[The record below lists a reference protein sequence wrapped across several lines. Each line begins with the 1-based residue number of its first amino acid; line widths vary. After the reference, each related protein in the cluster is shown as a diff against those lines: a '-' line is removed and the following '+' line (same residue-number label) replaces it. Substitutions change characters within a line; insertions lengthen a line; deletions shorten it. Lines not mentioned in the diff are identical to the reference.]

1 MLEIPEHQ
9 FCLMSFN
16 ILYGGTHLGQPL
28 EQTAAVIRLAQADIV
43 VACEQWGNAEPL
55 ADLLG
60 FTCHIVV
67 APPYWQSVA
76 VLSRYPILDTFA
88 KGVRLELE
96 SRQSACV
103 FGVHLTS
110 TPYQPYQVRDKAY
123 TSNEEI
129 LDEARKAREQELVVV
144 LSEIQPLME
153 AGEKVLLC
161 GDFNEPSHLDWTQAS
176 AQEGRHFGLEMS
188 WPNSKRVTES
198 GMEDGYRAVFPDV
211 CRHPGYTWTSVP
223 GLGVGGSER
232 AEHEVHDRIDFVYHA
247 GPGLDPISASII
259 GENNRNADLVVS
271 PFPSDHRAVAVKY
284 QII

>member
-16 ILYGGTHLGQPL
+16 ILYGGTHLGQSL

-67 APPYWQSVA
+67 APPYWKSVA
-76 VLSRYPILDTFA
+76 VLSRYPITETFA
-88 KGVRLELE
+88 NGVRLELDLQ
-96 SRQSACV
+96 QSVCV

-110 TPYQPYQVRDKAY
+110 TPYQPYRVRDKAY
-123 TSNEEI
+123 TEIEEI
-129 LDEARKAREQELVVV
+129 LDEARETREQELVDV
-144 LSEIQPLME
+144 LSEIRPLIE
-153 AGEKVLLC
+153 AGERVLLC
-161 GDFNEPSHLDWTQAS
+161 GDFNEPSHLDWTLAS
-176 AQEGRHFGLEMS
+176 AREGHHFGLEMP
-188 WPNSKRVTES
+188 WPCSKRVTES
-198 GMEDGYRAVFPDV
+198 GMEDAYRVVFPDV

-232 AEHEVHDRIDFVYHA
+232 AEDEVHDRIDFIYYA
-247 GPGLDPISASII
+247 GLGLEPRAASIV
-259 GENNRNADLVVS
+259 GENSRNADLVVS
-271 PFPSDHRAVAVKY
+271 PFPSDHRAVAVIY
-284 QII
+284 QIS

>member
-1 MLEIPEHQ
+1 MLEKPDHQ

-43 VACEQWGNAEPL
+43 VVCEQWGNAEPL

-67 APPYWQSVA
+67 APPYWKSVA

-88 KGVRLELE
+88 NGVRLELE

-129 LDEARKAREQELVVV
+129 LDEARKAREQEMVVV

-153 AGEKVLLC
+153 AGERVLLC

-176 AQEGRHFGLEMS
+176 AREGRHFGLEMS

-198 GMEDGYRAVFPDV
+198 GMEDAYRAVFPDV
-211 CRHPGYTWTSVP
+211 CRYPGYTWTSVP

-259 GENNRNADLVVS
+259 GENNRNADLVVL

>member
-1 MLEIPEHQ
+1 M
-9 FCLMSFN
+9 
-16 ILYGGTHLGQPL
+16 
-28 EQTAAVIRLAQADIV
+28 
-43 VACEQWGNAEPL
+43 
-55 ADLLG
+55 G

-88 KGVRLELE
+88 NGVRLELE

-153 AGEKVLLC
+153 AGERVLLC

>member
-16 ILYGGTHLGQPL
+16 ILYGGTHLGQSL

-67 APPYWQSVA
+67 APPYWKSVA
-76 VLSRYPILDTFA
+76 VLSRYPITETFA
-88 KGVRLELE
+88 NGVRLELDLQ
-96 SRQSACV
+96 QSVCV

-110 TPYQPYQVRDKAY
+110 TPYQPYRVRDKAY
-123 TSNEEI
+123 TKKEEI
-129 LDEARKAREQELVVV
+129 LDEARETREQELVVV
-144 LSEIQPLME
+144 LSEIRPLIE
-153 AGEKVLLC
+153 AGERVLLC
-161 GDFNEPSHLDWTQAS
+161 GDFNEPSHLDWTLAS
-176 AQEGRHFGLEMS
+176 AREGHHFGLEMP
-188 WPNSKRVTES
+188 WPCSKRVTES
-198 GMEDGYRAVFPDV
+198 GMEDAYRVVFPDV

-232 AEHEVHDRIDFVYHA
+232 AEDEVHDRIDFIYYA
-247 GPGLDPISASII
+247 GLGLEPRAALIV
-259 GENNRNADLVVS
+259 GENSRNADLVVS
-271 PFPSDHRAVAVKY
+271 PFPSDHRAVAVIY
-284 QII
+284 QIV

>member
-16 ILYGGTHLGQPL
+16 ILYGGTHLGQSL

-67 APPYWQSVA
+67 APPYWKSVA
-76 VLSRYPILDTFA
+76 VLSRYPITETFA
-88 KGVRLELE
+88 NGVRLEMDLQ
-96 SRQSACV
+96 QSVCV

-110 TPYQPYQVRDKAY
+110 TPYQPYRVRDKAY
-123 TSNEEI
+123 TKKEEI
-129 LDEARKAREQELVVV
+129 LDEARETREQELVVV
-144 LSEIQPLME
+144 LSEIRPLIE
-153 AGEKVLLC
+153 AGERVLLC
-161 GDFNEPSHLDWTQAS
+161 GDFNEPSHLDWTLAS
-176 AQEGRHFGLEMS
+176 AREGHHFGLEMP
-188 WPNSKRVTES
+188 WPCSKRVTES
-198 GMEDGYRAVFPDV
+198 GMEDAYRVVFPDV

-232 AEHEVHDRIDFVYHA
+232 AEDEVHDRIDFIYYA
-247 GPGLDPISASII
+247 GLGLEPRAALIV
-259 GENNRNADLVVS
+259 GENSRNADLVVS
-271 PFPSDHRAVAVKY
+271 PFPSDHRAVAVIY
-284 QII
+284 QIS

>member
-1 MLEIPEHQ
+1 MLEKPDHQ

-43 VACEQWGNAEPL
+43 VVCEQWGNAEPL

-67 APPYWQSVA
+67 APPYWKSVA

-88 KGVRLELE
+88 NGVRLELE

-153 AGEKVLLC
+153 AGERVLLC

-198 GMEDGYRAVFPDV
+198 GMEDAYRAVFPDV
-211 CRHPGYTWTSVP
+211 CRYPGYTWTSVP

>member
-16 ILYGGTHLGQPL
+16 ILYGGTHLGQSL

-67 APPYWQSVA
+67 APPYWKSGA
-76 VLSRYPILDTFA
+76 VLSRYPITETFA
-88 KGVRLELE
+88 NGVRLELDLQ
-96 SRQSACV
+96 QSVCV

-110 TPYQPYQVRDKAY
+110 TPYQPYRVRDKAY
-123 TSNEEI
+123 TKKEEI
-129 LDEARKAREQELVVV
+129 LDEARETREQELVVV
-144 LSEIQPLME
+144 LSEIRPLIE
-153 AGEKVLLC
+153 AGERVLLC
-161 GDFNEPSHLDWTQAS
+161 GDFNEPSHLDWILAS
-176 AQEGRHFGLEMS
+176 AREGHHFGLEMP
-188 WPNSKRVTES
+188 WPCSKRVTES
-198 GMEDGYRAVFPDV
+198 GMEDAYRVVFPDV

-232 AEHEVHDRIDFVYHA
+232 AEDEVHDRIDFIYYA
-247 GPGLDPISASII
+247 GLGLEPRAALIV
-259 GENNRNADLVVS
+259 GENSRNADLIVS
-271 PFPSDHRAVAVKY
+271 PFPSDHRAVAVIY
-284 QII
+284 QIS

>member
-16 ILYGGTHLGQPL
+16 ILYGGTHLGQSL

-67 APPYWQSVA
+67 APPYWKSVA
-76 VLSRYPILDTFA
+76 VLSRYPITETFA
-88 KGVRLELE
+88 NGVRLELDLQ
-96 SRQSACV
+96 QSVCV

-110 TPYQPYQVRDKAY
+110 TPYQPYRVRDKAY
-123 TSNEEI
+123 TKKEEI
-129 LDEARKAREQELVVV
+129 LDEARETREQELVVV
-144 LSEIQPLME
+144 LSEIRPLIE
-153 AGEKVLLC
+153 AGERVLLC
-161 GDFNEPSHLDWTQAS
+161 GDFNEPSHLDWTLAS
-176 AQEGRHFGLEMS
+176 AREGHHFGLEMP
-188 WPNSKRVTES
+188 WPCSKRVTES
-198 GMEDGYRAVFPDV
+198 GMEDAYRVVFLDV

-232 AEHEVHDRIDFVYHA
+232 AEDEVHDRIDFIYYA
-247 GPGLDPISASII
+247 GLGLEPRAASIV
-259 GENNRNADLVVS
+259 GENSRNADLVVS
-271 PFPSDHRAVAVKY
+271 PFPSDHRAVAVIY
-284 QII
+284 QIV

>member
-16 ILYGGTHLGQPL
+16 ILYGGTHLGQSL

-67 APPYWQSVA
+67 APPYWKSVA
-76 VLSRYPILDTFA
+76 VLSRYPITETFA
-88 KGVRLELE
+88 NGVRLELDLQ
-96 SRQSACV
+96 QSVCV

-110 TPYQPYQVRDKAY
+110 TPYQPYRVRDKAY
-123 TSNEEI
+123 TEIEEI
-129 LDEARKAREQELVVV
+129 LDEARETREQELVVV
-144 LSEIQPLME
+144 LSEIRPLIE
-153 AGEKVLLC
+153 AGERVLLC

-176 AQEGRHFGLEMS
+176 AREGHHFGLEMP
-188 WPNSKRVTES
+188 WPCSKRVTES
-198 GMEDGYRAVFPDV
+198 GMEDAYRVVFPDV
-211 CRHPGYTWTSVP
+211 CRQPGYTWTSVP

-232 AEHEVHDRIDFVYHA
+232 AEDEVHDRIDFIYYA
-247 GPGLDPISASII
+247 GLGLEPRAASIV
-259 GENNRNADLVVS
+259 GENSRNADLVVS
-271 PFPSDHRAVAVKY
+271 PFPSDHRAVAVIY
-284 QII
+284 QIS

>member
-16 ILYGGTHLGQPL
+16 ILYGGTHLGQSL

-67 APPYWQSVA
+67 APPYWKSVA
-76 VLSRYPILDTFA
+76 VLSRYPITETFA
-88 KGVRLELE
+88 NGVRLELDLQ
-96 SRQSACV
+96 QSVCV

-110 TPYQPYQVRDKAY
+110 TPYQPYRVRDKAY
-123 TSNEEI
+123 RKKEEI
-129 LDEARKAREQELVVV
+129 LDEARETREQELVVV
-144 LSEIQPLME
+144 LSEIRPLIE
-153 AGEKVLLC
+153 AGERVLLC

-176 AQEGRHFGLEMS
+176 AREGHHFGLEMP
-188 WPNSKRVTES
+188 WPCSKRVTES
-198 GMEDGYRAVFPDV
+198 GMEDAYRVVFPDV

-232 AEHEVHDRIDFVYHA
+232 AEDEVHDRIDFIYYA
-247 GPGLDPISASII
+247 GLGLEPRAASIV
-259 GENNRNADLVVS
+259 GENSRNADLVVS
-271 PFPSDHRAVAVKY
+271 PFPSDHRAVAVIY
-284 QII
+284 QIS

>member
-43 VACEQWGNAEPL
+43 VVCEQWGNAEPL

-88 KGVRLELE
+88 NGVRLELE

-129 LDEARKAREQELVVV
+129 LAEARKAREQELVVV

-153 AGEKVLLC
+153 AGERVLLC

-198 GMEDGYRAVFPDV
+198 GMEDAYRAVFPDV

>member
-1 MLEIPEHQ
+1 MLEKPDHQ

-43 VACEQWGNAEPL
+43 VVCEQGGNAEPL

-88 KGVRLELE
+88 NGVRLELE

-153 AGEKVLLC
+153 AGERVLLC

-176 AQEGRHFGLEMS
+176 AREGRHFGLEMS

-198 GMEDGYRAVFPDV
+198 GMEDAYRAVFPDV
-211 CRHPGYTWTSVP
+211 CRYPGYTWTSVP

-284 QII
+284 RII

>member
-16 ILYGGTHLGQPL
+16 ILYGGTHLGQSL

-67 APPYWQSVA
+67 APPYWKSVA
-76 VLSRYPILDTFA
+76 VLSRYRITETFA
-88 KGVRLELE
+88 NGVRLELDLQ
-96 SRQSACV
+96 QSVCV

-110 TPYQPYQVRDKAY
+110 TPYQPYRVRDKAY
-123 TSNEEI
+123 TKKEEI
-129 LDEARKAREQELVVV
+129 LDEARETREQELVVV
-144 LSEIQPLME
+144 LSEIRPLIE
-153 AGEKVLLC
+153 AGERVLLC
-161 GDFNEPSHLDWTQAS
+161 GDFNEPSHLDWTLAS
-176 AQEGRHFGLEMS
+176 AREGHHFGLEMP
-188 WPNSKRVTES
+188 WPCSKRVTES
-198 GMEDGYRAVFPDV
+198 GMEDAYRVVFPDV

-232 AEHEVHDRIDFVYHA
+232 AEDEVHDRIDFIYYA
-247 GPGLDPISASII
+247 GLGLEPRAASIV
-259 GENNRNADLVVS
+259 GENSRNADLVVS
-271 PFPSDHRAVAVKY
+271 PFPSDHRAVAVIY
-284 QII
+284 QIV

>member
-16 ILYGGTHLGQPL
+16 ILYGGTHLGQSL

-67 APPYWQSVA
+67 APPYWKSVA
-76 VLSRYPILDTFA
+76 VLSRYPITETFA
-88 KGVRLELE
+88 NGVRLELDLQ
-96 SRQSACV
+96 QSVCV

-110 TPYQPYQVRDKAY
+110 TPYQPYRVRDKAY
-123 TSNEEI
+123 TKKEEI
-129 LDEARKAREQELVVV
+129 LDEARETREQELVVV
-144 LSEIQPLME
+144 LSEIRPLIE
-153 AGEKVLLC
+153 AGERVLLC
-161 GDFNEPSHLDWTQAS
+161 GDFNEPSHLDWTLAS
-176 AQEGRHFGLEMS
+176 AREGHHFGLEMP
-188 WPNSKRVTES
+188 WPCSKRVTES
-198 GMEDGYRAVFPDV
+198 GMEDAYRVVFPDV

-232 AEHEVHDRIDFVYHA
+232 AEDEVHDRIDFIYYA
-247 GPGLDPISASII
+247 GLGLEPRAASIV
-259 GENNRNADLVVS
+259 GENSRNADLVVS
-271 PFPSDHRAVAVKY
+271 PFPSDHRAVAVIY
-284 QII
+284 HIV

>member
-16 ILYGGTHLGQPL
+16 ILYGGTHLGQSL

-67 APPYWQSVA
+67 APPYWKSVA
-76 VLSRYPILDTFA
+76 VLSRYPITETFA
-88 KGVRLELE
+88 NGVRLELDLQ
-96 SRQSACV
+96 QSVCV

-110 TPYQPYQVRDKAY
+110 TPYQPYRVRDKAY
-123 TSNEEI
+123 TKKEEI
-129 LDEARKAREQELVVV
+129 LDEARETRDQELVVV
-144 LSEIQPLME
+144 LSEIRPLIE
-153 AGEKVLLC
+153 AGERVLLC
-161 GDFNEPSHLDWTQAS
+161 GDFNEPSHLDWTLAS
-176 AQEGRHFGLEMS
+176 AREGHHFGLEMP
-188 WPNSKRVTES
+188 WPCSKRVTES
-198 GMEDGYRAVFPDV
+198 GMEDAYRVVFPDV

-232 AEHEVHDRIDFVYHA
+232 AEDEVHDRIDFIYYA
-247 GPGLDPISASII
+247 GLGLEPRAASIV
-259 GENNRNADLVVS
+259 GENSRNADLVVS
-271 PFPSDHRAVAVKY
+271 PFPSDHRAVAVIY
-284 QII
+284 QIV

>member
-9 FCLMSFN
+9 FRLMSFN

-43 VACEQWGNAEPL
+43 VVCEQWGNAEPL

-88 KGVRLELE
+88 NGVRLELE

-129 LDEARKAREQELVVV
+129 PDEARETREQELVVV
-144 LSEIQPLME
+144 LSEIQPLIE
-153 AGEKVLLC
+153 AGERVLLC
-161 GDFNEPSHLDWTQAS
+161 GDFNEPSHLDWTLAS
-176 AQEGRHFGLEMS
+176 AREGHHFGLEMS
-188 WPNSKRVTES
+188 WPCSKRVTES
-198 GMEDGYRAVFPDV
+198 GMADAYRTVFPDV
-211 CRHPGYTWTSVP
+211 CRHPGHTWTSVP

-232 AEHEVHDRIDFVYHA
+232 AEEEVHDRIDFVYHSRQ
-247 GPGLDPISASII
+247 GLEPQAASII
-259 GENNRNADLVVS
+259 GECDRNADLVVS
-271 PFPSDHRAVAVKY
+271 PYPSDHRAVVVIY
-284 QII
+284 NSV

>member
-1 MLEIPEHQ
+1 MLEKSDHQ

-43 VACEQWGNAEPL
+43 VVCEQWGNAEPL

-88 KGVRLELE
+88 NGVRLELE

-153 AGEKVLLC
+153 AGERVLLC
-161 GDFNEPSHLDWTQAS
+161 GDFNEPSHLDWTLAS
-176 AQEGRHFGLEMS
+176 AREGRHFGLEMS

-211 CRHPGYTWTSVP
+211 CRYPGYTWTSVP

>member
-1 MLEIPEHQ
+1 MLEKPDHQ

-28 EQTAAVIRLAQADIV
+28 EQTAAVIRLAQANIV
-43 VACEQWGNAEPL
+43 VVCEQWGNAEPL

-88 KGVRLELE
+88 NGVRLELE

-103 FGVHLTS
+103 CGVHLTS

-153 AGEKVLLC
+153 AGERVLLC

-176 AQEGRHFGLEMS
+176 AREGRHFGLEMS

-198 GMEDGYRAVFPDV
+198 GMEDAYRAVFPDV
-211 CRHPGYTWTSVP
+211 CRYPGYTWTSVP

>member
-1 MLEIPEHQ
+1 MLEHPHHQ

-43 VACEQWGNAEPL
+43 VVCEHWGNAEQL

-60 FTCHIVV
+60 FTGHVVV

-88 KGVRLELE
+88 NGVRLELD
-96 SRQSACV
+96 SQQSVCV

-110 TPYQPYQVRDKAY
+110 SPYQPYRFRDKAY
-123 TSNEEI
+123 TRKEEVI
-129 LDEARKAREQELVVV
+129 EEARKTREHELVAV
-144 LSEIQPLME
+144 LSEIQPLIE
-153 AGEKVLLC
+153 TGERVLLC
-161 GDFNEPSHLDWTQAS
+161 GDFNEPSHLDWTQVS
-176 AQEGRHFGLEMS
+176 ARQGRHFGLEVA
-188 WPNSKRVTES
+188 WPGSKRVTES
-198 GMEDGYRAVFPDV
+198 GLVDAYRVVFPDV

-232 AEHEVHDRIDFVYHA
+232 AEYEVHDRIDFIYHA
-247 GPGLDPISASII
+247 GPGLDAIDASVI
-259 GENNRNADLVVS
+259 GENQRHAELVVS

>member
-67 APPYWQSVA
+67 APPYWKSVA
-76 VLSRYPILDTFA
+76 VLSRYPITETFA
-88 KGVRLELE
+88 NGVRLELDLQ
-96 SRQSACV
+96 QSVCV

-110 TPYQPYQVRDKAY
+110 TPYQPYRVRDKAY
-123 TSNEEI
+123 TEIEEI
-129 LDEARKAREQELVVV
+129 LDEARETREQELVVV
-144 LSEIQPLME
+144 LSELRPLIA
-153 AGEKVLLC
+153 AGERVLLC
-161 GDFNEPSHLDWTQAS
+161 GDFNEPSHLDWTLAS
-176 AQEGRHFGLEMS
+176 AREGHHFGLEMP
-188 WPNSKRVTES
+188 WPCSKRVTES
-198 GMEDGYRAVFPDV
+198 GMEDAYRVVCPDV

-232 AEHEVHDRIDFVYHA
+232 AEDEVHDRIDFIYFA
-247 GPGLDPISASII
+247 GLGLEPRAASIV
-259 GENNRNADLVVS
+259 GENSRNADLVVS
-271 PFPSDHRAVAVKY
+271 PFPSDHRAVAVIY
-284 QII
+284 QIS

>member
-1 MLEIPEHQ
+1 VLEIPEHQ

-88 KGVRLELE
+88 NGVRLELE

-153 AGEKVLLC
+153 AGERVLLC

>member
-1 MLEIPEHQ
+1 MLEKSDHQ

-43 VACEQWGNAEPL
+43 VVCEQSGNAEPL

-88 KGVRLELE
+88 NGVRLELE

-153 AGEKVLLC
+153 AGERVLLC
-161 GDFNEPSHLDWTQAS
+161 GDFNEPSHLDWTLAS
-176 AQEGRHFGLEMS
+176 AREGRHFGLEMS

-198 GMEDGYRAVFPDV
+198 GMEDAYRAVFPDV